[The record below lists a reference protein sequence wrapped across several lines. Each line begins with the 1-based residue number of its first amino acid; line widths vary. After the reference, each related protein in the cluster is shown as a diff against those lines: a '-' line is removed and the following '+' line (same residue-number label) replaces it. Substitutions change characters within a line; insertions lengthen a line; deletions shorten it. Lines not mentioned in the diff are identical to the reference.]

1 MHVGQ
6 QKEAIDKEIVK
17 RDQNAGNNGAKTTNE
32 RHIEIID
39 DILDDLLE
47 TEEEPPVIS
56 SDEKDEGTG
65 LKYFISTKTKTLKT
79 TVTSTVTLTSYHT
92 CYKGMLD

>member
-1 MHVGQ
+1 M
-6 QKEAIDKEIVK
+6 VK
-17 RDQNAGNNGAKTTNE
+17 RGHNANNKGAKTTNE
-32 RHIEIID
+32 RHIDIID

-47 TEEEPPVIS
+47 TGEGNPIS
-56 SDEKDEGTG
+56 SSEEKEEAKG

-92 CYKGMLD
+92 CYKGTLD